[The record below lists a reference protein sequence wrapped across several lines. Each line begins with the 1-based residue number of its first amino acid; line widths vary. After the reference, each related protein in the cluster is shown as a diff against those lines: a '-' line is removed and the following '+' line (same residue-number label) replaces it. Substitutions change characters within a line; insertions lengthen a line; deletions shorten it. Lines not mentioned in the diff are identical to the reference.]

1 MLRPSR
7 SHLVVPVAA
16 ALLLAV
22 LAGPTLAASD
32 PPGNNGTVKVAG
44 KNVDTT
50 PDNEPHPG
58 CIFNVEFFGFD
69 EGLNLKA
76 TASFT
81 VLLTSRADGPTFDF
95 PEVWIGQDPA
105 SGAGTATGLDAT
117 RNYDLNDELAP
128 YVDASNPNQGVH
140 VRLTV
145 HADGAQNA
153 DTKSKVFWAQDCVP
167 TPPPP
172 PQES

>member
-1 MLRPSR
+1 MSR
-7 SHLVVPVAA
+7 SLRSTLLLPVAA
-16 ALLLAV
+16 CLLI
-22 LAGPTLAASD
+22 AASAAPAVAAD
-32 PPGNNGTVKVAG
+32 PQGNNGTVKVAG
-44 KNVDTT
+44 RNVDTT

-58 CIFNVEFFGFD
+58 CVFNVEFYGFD
-69 EGLNLKA
+69 EGGNLNA

-81 VLLTSRADGPTFDF
+81 VLLGATDGPTFWF

-105 SGAGTATGLDAT
+105 SGAGTTDGLDAR

-128 YVDASNPNQGVH
+128 FVDASNPNQGVH

-153 DTKSKVFWAQDCVP
+153 DTKSKVFWAQGCARPEDP
-167 TPPPP
+167 
-172 PQES
+172 ES

>member
-7 SHLVVPVAA
+7 AHLVVPALVL
-16 ALLLAV
+16 LLLAV
-22 LAGPTLAASD
+22 IAGPTLAATN

-58 CIFNVEFFGFD
+58 CVFNVEFYGFD
-69 EGLNLKA
+69 EGGNLFA
-76 TASFT
+76 TARFT
-81 VLLTSRADGPTFDF
+81 VLLGGGAEGPSFDF

-105 SGAGTATGLDAT
+105 SGAGTIDGLDAR

-128 YVDASNPNQGVH
+128 YNEAGNPNQGVH

-145 HADGAQNA
+145 HADGAQDA
-153 DTKSKVFWAQDCVP
+153 DTKSKVFWAQGCVRSP
-167 TPPPP
+167 DP
-172 PQES
+172 ES